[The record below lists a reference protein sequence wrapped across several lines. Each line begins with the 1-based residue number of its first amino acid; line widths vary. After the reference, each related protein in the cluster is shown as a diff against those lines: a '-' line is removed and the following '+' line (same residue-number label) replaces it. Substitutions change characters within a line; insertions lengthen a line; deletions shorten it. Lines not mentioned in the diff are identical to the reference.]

1 MYLYNA
7 ATNLID
13 YLSYGVQANDYSV
26 GLASFFTKSFTK
38 LGGQIVANLK
48 YQAGDQDF
56 TAQLT
61 EIASKKPE
69 ILFIPSYFA
78 EGAIIMKQVKEL
90 GAKFQVM
97 GGDAMDNPQIVEI
110 GGAAVEGF
118 VHTTFPYDPSMKNM
132 SPMAKKFTE
141 NWKKAFPSKE
151 PNVNAA
157 LGYDTYLLVLD
168 AIKRAGK
175 AEPAAITKALA
186 ATKGFEGVTG
196 STTINAGTLQIGAG
210 GTTGSLGTG
219 TVSNSGT
226 LAFSRSD
233 DITVA
238 NVIPVI
244 TAPADQ
250 TADEGTSKTFDLG
263 SFTDPGADSP
273 WQVTI
278 DWGDSSADS
287 VFTEAAPGSITDTAH
302 TYAELARRDAGDFA
316 EEADKSISATNY
328 KAELD
333 TLADR
338 IRRDP
343 PAPTR
348 PVRVLAGFDRADE
361 VEPAPVE
368 VQPGLLV
375 ARYVVELG
383 RSAVVDPEALEEAMR
398 RSSTWPATPT
408 GSTRA

>member
-1 MYLYNA
+1 MKRLITLVFLMVFALTGGAFAADTVKIGVYLPLTGQMAFGGQLELEGVQMAHKEMPTVLGKKVELFVVDNKSDKVEAANAVKRLIEKEKVVAIIGTYGSSLAMAGGEVAEKAKVPMVGTSCTNPLVTQGKKFSFRVCFIDPFQGAGA
-7 ATNLID
+7 ATYAYKDLKLKTAALLVDI
-13 YLSYGVQANDYSV
+13 SNDYSV

-61 EIASKKPE
+61 EIASKKPDV
-69 ILFIPSYFA
+69 LFIPSYFA

-132 SPMAKKFTE
+132 SPMAKKFTD

-196 STTINAGTLQIGAG
+196 STTINATHDAEKPVGLVQIKDGK
-210 GTTGSLGTG
+210 
-219 TVSNSGT
+219 
-226 LAFSRSD
+226 
-233 DITVA
+233 
-238 NVIPVI
+238 
-244 TAPADQ
+244 
-250 TADEGTSKTFDLG
+250 KTY
-263 SFTDPGADSP
+263 
-273 WQVTI
+273 I
-278 DWGDSSADS
+278 
-287 VFTEAAPGSITDTAH
+287 GSITPQ
-302 TYAELARRDAGDFA
+302 L
-316 EEADKSISATNY
+316 
-328 KAELD
+328 
-333 TLADR
+333 
-338 IRRDP
+338 
-343 PAPTR
+343 
-348 PVRVLAGFDRADE
+348 
-361 VEPAPVE
+361 
-368 VQPGLLV
+368 
-375 ARYVVELG
+375 
-383 RSAVVDPEALEEAMR
+383 
-398 RSSTWPATPT
+398 
-408 GSTRA
+408 

>member
-1 MYLYNA
+1 MKRLITLVFIMVFALTGGAFAADTVKIGVYLPLTGQMAFGGQLELEGVQMAHKEMPTVLGKKVEIFVVDNKSDKVEAANAVKRLIEKEKVVAIIGTYGSSLAMAGGEVAEKAKVPMVGTSCTNPLVTQGKKFSFRVCFIDPFQGAGA
-7 ATNLID
+7 ATYAYKDLKLKTAALLVDI
-13 YLSYGVQANDYSV
+13 SNDYSV

-61 EIASKKPE
+61 EITSKKPDV
-69 ILFIPSYFA
+69 LFIPSYFA

-118 VHTTFPYDPSMKNM
+118 VHTTFPYDPSMKDM

-175 AEPAAITKALA
+175 AEPAAITKALV

-196 STTINAGTLQIGAG
+196 STTINATHDAEKPVGLVQIKDGK
-210 GTTGSLGTG
+210 
-219 TVSNSGT
+219 
-226 LAFSRSD
+226 
-233 DITVA
+233 
-238 NVIPVI
+238 
-244 TAPADQ
+244 
-250 TADEGTSKTFDLG
+250 KTY
-263 SFTDPGADSP
+263 
-273 WQVTI
+273 I
-278 DWGDSSADS
+278 
-287 VFTEAAPGSITDTAH
+287 GSITPQ
-302 TYAELARRDAGDFA
+302 L
-316 EEADKSISATNY
+316 
-328 KAELD
+328 
-333 TLADR
+333 
-338 IRRDP
+338 
-343 PAPTR
+343 
-348 PVRVLAGFDRADE
+348 
-361 VEPAPVE
+361 
-368 VQPGLLV
+368 
-375 ARYVVELG
+375 
-383 RSAVVDPEALEEAMR
+383 
-398 RSSTWPATPT
+398 
-408 GSTRA
+408 